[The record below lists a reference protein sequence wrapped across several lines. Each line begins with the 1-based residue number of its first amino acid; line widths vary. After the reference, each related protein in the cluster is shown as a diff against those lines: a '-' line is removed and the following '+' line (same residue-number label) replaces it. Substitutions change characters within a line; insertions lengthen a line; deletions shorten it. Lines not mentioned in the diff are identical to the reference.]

1 MPQEVTASIVEHFAG
16 VDDPR
21 LERKREHRLMDI
33 LVIAI
38 SAVVCGANDW
48 VAVETFG
55 KAKESWLRKFLVLPH
70 GIPSHDTFG
79 RVFALLKP
87 EQLQASFGS
96 WIQAV
101 AQVTA
106 GQLVAIDGKTLR
118 HSYDRRSAKA
128 AIHMVSA
135 WAAQNHVVL
144 GQLKTEEKSNEIT
157 AIPELLRLLD
167 VSGCLVTIDAMGCQR
182 AIAAQIVKQ
191 GGDYV
196 LALKRNHETLYE
208 AVEELFERAH
218 VMPSAGL
225 VLHYHETYDKAHGRV
240 EIRRHWTTDAV
251 AELEQHDAWAKL
263 TCLGKV
269 ESERH
274 VDGQVTRE
282 QRYYLASIA
291 NNVQRFAQA
300 VRGHWGIENQVH
312 WVLDVAF
319 REDDCRVRTGHA
331 PENLAVLRHIALN
344 LLRQD
349 TTATIG
355 IQNKRLKAGWDESYL
370 EKLVFG
376 HTF

>member
-1 MPQEVTASIVEHFAG
+1 MALELTASIVAHFAS
-16 VDDPR
+16 VEDPR
-21 LERKREHRLMDI
+21 VERKREHLLMDI
-33 LVIAI
+33 FVIAI

-55 KAKESWLRKFLVLPH
+55 KAKESWLRKFLALPH

-87 EQLQASFGS
+87 EQVQASFVS

-101 AQVTA
+101 TQVTA
-106 GQLVAIDGKTLR
+106 GQVVAIDGKTVR
-118 HSYDRRSAKA
+118 HSYDRRSGKA

-135 WAAQNHVVL
+135 WATQNHVVL

-182 AIAAQIVKQ
+182 AIAQQIVTQ

-196 LALKRNHETLYE
+196 LALKRNHEHLYD
-208 AVEELFERAH
+208 AVEALFQPAPAT
-218 VMPSAGL
+218 PSAGPCL
-225 VLHYHETYDKAHGRV
+225 SYYETTDKAHGRV

-251 AELEQHDAWAKL
+251 AELEQHEAWAKL

-274 VDGQVTRE
+274 VNGKVTCE
-282 QRYYLASIA
+282 QRYYLASIP
-291 NNVQRFAQA
+291 NDVQQFAQA

-349 TTATIG
+349 SSATIG
-355 IQNKRLKAGWDESYL
+355 MQNKRLKAGWDETYL
-370 EKLVFG
+370 EKLLFG
-376 HTF
+376 HAF

>member
-1 MPQEVTASIVEHFAG
+1 MPQGRTASIVEHFAG
-16 VDDPR
+16 VEDPR
-21 LERKREHRLMDI
+21 LERKREHRLLDI
-33 LVIAI
+33 LILTI
-38 SAVVCGANDW
+38 CAVVCGANDW

-55 KAKESWLRKFLVLPH
+55 KAKERWFRTFLALPH

-79 RVFALLKP
+79 RGFALLKP
-87 EQLQASFGS
+87 DQLQASFGS

-101 AQVTA
+101 AQLTA
-106 GQLVAIDGKTLR
+106 GQFIAIDGKTLR
-118 HSYDRRSAKA
+118 RSYDRRSGKA

-182 AIAAQIVKQ
+182 AIAEQIVQQ

-208 AVEELFERAH
+208 AVETLFHRAQAQS
-218 VMPSAGL
+218 SAAPRL
-225 VLHYHETYDKAHGRV
+225 QYYETTDKAHGRL
-240 EIRRHWTTDAV
+240 EIRRHWVTDAV
-251 AELEQHDAWAKL
+251 AELEQREAWAKL
-263 TCLGKV
+263 SCVGKV

-274 VDGQVTRE
+274 LNGEVTCE
-282 QRYYLASIA
+282 PRYYLASIA
-291 NNVQRFAQA
+291 NDVPQFAQA

-331 PENLAVLRHIALN
+331 SENLAVLRHIALN

-349 TTATIG
+349 TTAHIG
-355 IQNKRLKAGWDESYL
+355 IQNKRLTAGWDETYL
-370 EKLVFG
+370 AKLVFG
-376 HTF
+376 HAF

>member
-1 MPQEVTASIVEHFAG
+1 MPQESTASIVEHFAG
-16 VDDPR
+16 VEDPR
-21 LERKREHRLMDI
+21 LERKREHLLKDI
-33 LVIAI
+33 LIIAI
-38 SAVVCGANDW
+38 CAVVCGAHDW

-55 KAKESWLRKFLVLPH
+55 KAKESWLRKFLVLPN

-79 RVFALLKP
+79 RGFALLVP
-87 EQLQASFGS
+87 DQLQESFVS

-118 HSYDRRSAKA
+118 RSYDRRSGKA

-135 WAAQNHVVL
+135 WAAQTHVGL

-167 VSGCLVTIDAMGCQR
+167 VRGCLVTIDAMGCQR
-182 AIAAQIVKQ
+182 AIAEQIVKQ

-196 LALKRNHETLYE
+196 LALKRNHENLYE
-208 AVEELFERAH
+208 AVEALFQRAH
-218 VMPSAGL
+218 ATPSAGPRL
-225 VLHYHETYDKAHGRV
+225 SYSETPDKAQGRV
-240 EIRRHWTTDAV
+240 EIRRHWMTEAV
-251 AELEQHDAWAKL
+251 AELEQRDAWAKL

-274 VDGQVTRE
+274 VDGEVTCE

-291 NNVQRFAQA
+291 NDVPRFAQA

-319 REDDCRVRTGHA
+319 REDDSRVRLGHA

-349 TTATIG
+349 TTTTIG
-355 IQNKRLKAGWDESYL
+355 IQNKRFKAGWEEAYL
-370 EKLVFG
+370 AKLVFG
-376 HTF
+376 HAF